1 MLFRNLAVTQSGLD
15 FSVVPSY
22 LFPLS
27 SCHAP
32 LSAPPR
38 APSVLQMG
46 LCILVLGSTR
56 FGRCHRCSSFLKRR
70 SMLVFRTPTKDDKT
84 GWQLKTWTV
93 KDWVQIFCSQE
104 LIWKSRDF
112 NVYTGDFLLDF
123 MLRWPRVWDAVNLKD
138 DRVSKHCSGVR
149 SQSAGCSAATL
160 PPWRVSLPNEMKL
173 IMQ

>member
-1 MLFRNLAVTQSGLD
+1 MLLYLLLPGHHRFHKWDSVSWCSEALD
-15 FSVVPSY
+15 
-22 LFPLS
+22 
-27 SCHAP
+27 
-32 LSAPPR
+32 
-38 APSVLQMG
+38 
-46 LCILVLGSTR
+46 LVDAM
-56 FGRCHRCSSFLKRR
+56 CVDRCSSFLKQR

-84 GWQLKTWTV
+84 GWQLKTWTI

-123 MLRWPRVWDAVNLKD
+123 MLRWPQVWDAVNLKD

-160 PPWRVSLPNEMKL
+160 PPWRATLPDEMKL
-173 IMQ
+173 IIQ

>member
-1 MLFRNLAVTQSGLD
+1 MLLYLLLPGHHRFHKWDSASWCSEALD
-15 FSVVPSY
+15 
-22 LFPLS
+22 
-27 SCHAP
+27 
-32 LSAPPR
+32 
-38 APSVLQMG
+38 
-46 LCILVLGSTR
+46 LVDAM
-56 FGRCHRCSSFLKRR
+56 CVDRCSSFLKQR
-70 SMLVFRTPTKDDKT
+70 SMLVFRTPMKDDKT

-123 MLRWPRVWDAVNLKD
+123 MLRWPQVWDAVNLKD

-149 SQSAGCSAATL
+149 SRSAGCSAATL